1 MPSAARSIRAN
12 GIDLTFDTFG
22 DRAHPPVLLIMGL
35 GVQMIGWD
43 DAFCAELAG
52 RGRWVV
58 RFDNRDV
65 GLSTKF
71 NEAGV
76 PDIGQLLHAA
86 LLGQPVT
93 VPYRLTD
100 MAADAIGLLDALAI
114 DAAHVVGVSM
124 GGAIAQTMAIEHP
137 QRLRTLTSIM
147 ATSGHPALPPPTPE
161 AMQALLTPTPLDYPG
176 YLARYLKTWNLLRAG
191 SFPLDE
197 ARDEER
203 AKAAFDRG
211 LNPPGVARQ
220 LAAIIASGS
229 RRAALAGVRTPT
241 LVIHGDADPLV
252 PLAHGQDVAAAVPG
266 ARIDIVPGMGHALPI
281 SLWPRLIDAI
291 AAHTAHTAKPQI
303 S

>member
-22 DRAHPPVLLIMGL
+22 DRAHPPVLLILGL

-124 GGAIAQTMAIEHP
+124 GGAIAQTMAIEQP

-147 ATSGHPALPPPTPE
+147 ASSGHPALPPPTPE

-191 SFPLDE
+191 TFPLDE

-229 RRAALAGVRTPT
+229 RREALAGVRTPT

-252 PLAHGQDVAAAVPG
+252 TLSGGERTAEVVPG
-266 ARIDIVPGMGHALPI
+266 AELLVLEGMGHDLP
-281 SLWPRLIDAI
+281 SVFWPTIIEHITQLAARAAVDA
-291 AAHTAHTAKPQI
+291 
-303 S
+303 

>member
-1 MPSAARSIRAN
+1 MHSAARSIRAN

-22 DRAHPPVLLIMGL
+22 DRAHAPVLLIMGL

-43 DAFCAELAG
+43 EAFCAGLAG
-52 RGRWVV
+52 HGRFVV

-65 GLSTKF
+65 GLSTRF
-71 NEAGV
+71 NDAGV
-76 PDIGQLLHAA
+76 PDIGRLMHAG
-86 LLGQPVT
+86 LLGEPMT

-100 MAADAIGLLDALAI
+100 MAADAIGLLDALGIAT
-114 DAAHVVGVSM
+114 AHVVGVSM

-137 QRLRTLTSIM
+137 QRLHTLTSIM
-147 ATSGHPALPPPTPE
+147 ATSGHLPLPPPTPE

-176 YLARYLKTWNLLRAG
+176 YLARYLATWKLLRAG

-203 AKAAFDRG
+203 ARAAFERG
-211 LNPPGVARQ
+211 LNPAGVARQ

-281 SLWPRLIDAI
+281 AMWPRLIGAI
-291 AAHTAHTAKPQI
+291 AAHTAAPKI
-303 S
+303 I

>member
-1 MPSAARSIRAN
+1 MPTAARSIRAN

-22 DRAHPPVLLIMGL
+22 DPQRPPVLLIMGL

-43 DAFCAELAG
+43 DAFCAGLAD

-58 RFDNRDV
+58 RFDNRDI

-71 NEAGV
+71 SEAGV

-86 LLGQPVT
+86 LLGQPLA

-100 MAADAIGLLDALAI
+100 MAADAIGLLDALGI

-137 QRLRTLTSIM
+137 ARLRTLTSIM
-147 ATSGHPALPPPTPE
+147 ATSGDPSLPPPTPE

-176 YLARYLKTWNLLRAG
+176 YLARYLQTWNLLRAG

-197 ARDEER
+197 ARDTER

-211 LNPPGVARQ
+211 LNPAGVARQ

-229 RRAALAGVRTPT
+229 RRQALAGVRAPT
-241 LVIHGDADPLV
+241 LVIHGDVDPLV
-252 PLAHGQDVAAAVPG
+252 PLAHGRDVAAAVPG
-266 ARIDIVPGMGHALPI
+266 ARLEILPGMGHALPI
-281 SLWPRLIDAI
+281 PMWPRLIDAI
-291 AAHTAHTAKPQI
+291 ASHTATTHT